1 LCKTSMVSPSGT
13 EMTGAVKPAA
23 KEKLAARKVPKAL
36 ADPHSDGTLKGDGK
50 EERTYSAVGRSGA
63 WSSHT
68 ED

>member
-1 LCKTSMVSPSGT
+1 
-13 EMTGAVKPAA
+13 
-23 KEKLAARKVPKAL
+23 VPKAL